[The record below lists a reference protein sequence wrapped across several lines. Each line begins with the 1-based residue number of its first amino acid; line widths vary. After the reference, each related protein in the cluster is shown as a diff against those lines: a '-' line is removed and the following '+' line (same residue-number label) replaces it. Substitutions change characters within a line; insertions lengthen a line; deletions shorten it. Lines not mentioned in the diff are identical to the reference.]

1 MQHKEWEVHATRG
14 MEWIAVRRPCSETR
28 EDPEYPHYPPYQ
40 RGGQWSELPRLCPLL
55 LSLGRGRGVQSHG
68 HGRGRI
74 YEVFILCIY
83 FSIMFICFKASSKS
97 INLLF
102 AIGGLYSVF
111 IVGINHFSKQ
121 NRYPSSAQNHI
132 KSLCWEK
139 CFWDNFTRVC
149 DDWVLT
155 TSIILNNQ
163 WRHTELRDDVGCF

>member
-1 MQHKEWEVHATRG
+1 
-14 MEWIAVRRPCSETR
+14 
-28 EDPEYPHYPPYQ
+28 
-40 RGGQWSELPRLCPLL
+40 
-55 LSLGRGRGVQSHG
+55 
-68 HGRGRI
+68 
-74 YEVFILCIY
+74 
-83 FSIMFICFKASSKS
+83 MFICFKASSKS

-102 AIGGLYSVF
+102 AIGGIYSVF

-121 NRYPSSAQNHI
+121 NRYPCSAHNHI

>member
-1 MQHKEWEVHATRG
+1 MCIRDSFHVGVRYYCHWL
-14 MEWIAVRRPCSETR
+14 AVAVYKVTGT
-28 EDPEYPHYPPYQ
+28 
-40 RGGQWSELPRLCPLL
+40 GGEEFMKYL
-55 LSLGRGRGVQSHG
+55 
-68 HGRGRI
+68 
-74 YEVFILCIY
+74 YFVFIFQSCS
-83 FSIMFICFKASSKS
+83 FVSSKS

-102 AIGGLYSVF
+102 AIGGTYSVF

-121 NRYPSSAQNHI
+121 NRYPCSAHNHI

>member
-1 MQHKEWEVHATRG
+1 MQQGGWSGLRWGDRVQRQERILSIHTIHPINEADSDQNFHVGVRYYCHWVAVAVYKVTAT
-14 MEWIAVRRPCSETR
+14 
-28 EDPEYPHYPPYQ
+28 
-40 RGGQWSELPRLCPLL
+40 GGE
-55 LSLGRGRGVQSHG
+55 
-68 HGRGRI
+68 
-74 YEVFILCIY
+74 EFILCIY

-102 AIGGLYSVF
+102 AIGGIYSVF

-121 NRYPSSAQNHI
+121 NRYPCSAHNHI